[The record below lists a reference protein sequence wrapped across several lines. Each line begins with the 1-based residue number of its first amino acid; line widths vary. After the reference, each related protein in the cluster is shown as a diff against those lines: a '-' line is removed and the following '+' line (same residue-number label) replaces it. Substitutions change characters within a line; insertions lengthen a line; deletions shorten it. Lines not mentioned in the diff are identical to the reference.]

1 MLRKFGAIVLMLLA
15 MVMLLTT
22 SVSAIES
29 SPTESLPHAM
39 IGENEEEAVP
49 YWNNTNTCTF
59 SFAVLDPGT
68 AYVEAIYSAKAEA
81 FTQAKLTVKIQ
92 KRCLGVFWK
101 TVDIGLTDD
110 EWISYCYD
118 RNGEFYN
125 SFAADGTGTYRAVFT
140 LEIAGTGGETDVI
153 EQTIEY
159 KYS

>member
-1 MLRKFGAIVLMLLA
+1 MQRKFFAIALMLLA

-22 SVSAIES
+22 SVAAIES
-29 SPTESLPHAM
+29 SASELPSRAM
-39 IGENEEEAVP
+39 IGEKEEEIVP

-59 SFAVLDPGT
+59 NFAVLDPGT

-92 KRCLGVFWK
+92 KRFLGVFWK

-125 SFAADGTGTYRAVFT
+125 SFAADGTGTYRAVFA
-140 LEIAGTGGETDVI
+140 LEISGTGGETDVI
-153 EQTIEY
+153 ERTIEY
-159 KYS
+159 KYD